1 MTPPTFDRCVVSL
14 QELLDTDHKLR
25 LALQQ
30 RDNARFWQGIWI
42 GVALMLAGC
51 LVISIWGG
59 KG

>member
-42 GVALMLAGC
+42 GVALMLAVA
-51 LVISIWGG
+51 LVLVLAGG
-59 KG
+59 AK